1 MYLDAVLVVNV
12 PHDIITRNG
21 MTTVCEDKLIDV
33 LFCNDERFLLIE
45 ILAYNKQLLRL
56 DSSFSLFLVFGF
68 AKEWNI
74 VAPAGGLLWLFVFP
88 KSSSKSL

>member
-12 PHDIITRNG
+12 PHDIITWNG

-68 AKEWNI
+68 DKEWNL
-74 VAPAGGLLWLFVFP
+74 VAPAGGLLWLFVF
-88 KSSSKSL
+88 S